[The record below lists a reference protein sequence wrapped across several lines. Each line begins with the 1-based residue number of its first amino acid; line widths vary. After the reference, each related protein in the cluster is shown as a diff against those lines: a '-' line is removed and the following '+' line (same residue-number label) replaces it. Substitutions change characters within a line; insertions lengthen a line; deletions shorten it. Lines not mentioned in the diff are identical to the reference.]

1 MGGTYVNVWFIPKG
15 LRLGEYAVVTPEE
28 PPAVGSFRP
37 PLVALTVITTAA
49 ALAAGCDGNTTSPA
63 GRGAGSTPTAG
74 GQSAATMV
82 RTASTKFGTI
92 LVDDGGRTLYL
103 FEKDQ
108 PNQSACSGACAVDWP
123 VYHSKGTPNAGS
135 GVHASLLGT
144 ITRSDNTTQVT
155 YNSHPLY
162 YYSDDNGM
170 PRQFKG
176 QNVNAFG
183 ARWYVV
189 APTGGKV
196 EGA

>member
-1 MGGTYVNVWFIPKG
+1 MNVWFVAKG
-15 LRLGEYAVVTPEE
+15 LRLGDHAVVTPKE
-28 PPAVGSFRP
+28 PLALGSVRP
-37 PLVALTVITTAA
+37 PLVALAVIATAA
-49 ALAAGCDGNTTSPA
+49 ALAAGCDRNASSPA
-63 GRGAGSTPTAG
+63 GRDAGSTSPTGG

-82 RTASTKFGTI
+82 KTASTKFGTI

-123 VYHSKGTPNAGS
+123 VYHSKGSPNGGS
-135 GVHASLLGT
+135 GVQASMLGT
-144 ITRSDNTTQVT
+144 IKRSDNTTQVT

-162 YYSDDNGM
+162 YYSDDKGM
-170 PRQFKG
+170 PGQFKG

-189 APTGGKV
+189 APTGSKV
-196 EGA
+196 EGAGS